1 MCETEASELCSEDG
15 DKIEPEAMPNVVEH
29 PGDNDHVERSVHTG
43 SPYSTP
49 SPQ

>member
-1 MCETEASELCSEDG
+1 MGKTEASELCSEDG
-15 DKIEPEAMPNVVEH
+15 VKIEPEAMPNVVEH
-29 PGDNDHVERSVHTG
+29 PGDNDRIERSVHAG